1 MSHEMSMSQMALK
14 CAICKFGTIY
24 YENDAHE
31 EWISCATCKVYIHFT
46 CLRNGDFTALCKC
59 TVDSALPQDLRNAFF
74 NVSEYKRYESLP
86 LEMFIKHDKQ
96 IPYTMS
102 WSCIDIQYFFR
113 ELGIDSDI
121 FVKENIDGR
130 KLLTLTMTD
139 LKEFGFKLGPA
150 LKLYK
155 HIKVLRW
162 KVINSPVNTKTSI
175 LV

>member
-1 MSHEMSMSQMALK
+1 MSQMALK

-46 CLRNGDFTALCKC
+46 CLRNGDSTSLCKC
-59 TVDSALPQDLRNAFF
+59 TVDSVLPRIQDIRKAFF
-74 NVSEYKRYESLP
+74 NIREYKRYESIH
-86 LEMFIKHDKQ
+86 LEMIIKHAEH
-96 IPYTMS
+96 IPYIMS

-121 FVKENIDGR
+121 FVKKNLDGR
-130 KLLTLTMTD
+130 KLLTLTMAD
-139 LKEFGFKLGPA
+139 LKEFGFKLGPS

-162 KVINSPVNTKTSI
+162 KVINSPVNTTTSI